1 MSVTIPH
8 RWKDKPSYV
17 SESTTT
23 IGDALLEALAGG
35 ADLEGANLKGV
46 YLGGADLR
54 GANLRGADLR
64 GANLRSADLRGADL
78 RGADLRGANLGG
90 ADLGCANLG
99 CANLVFRLPSADP
112 RGYSAYGCGTSGE
125 WMLHAGCGELADPDD
140 PQALA
145 EALRRLRDDPD
156 RAARMGSQ
164 GRELARREFD
174 RHRLGRRWER
184 ILAAAAHVS

>member
-35 ADLEGANLKGV
+35 ADLEGANLRDAN
-46 YLGGADLR
+46 LGGADLR

-125 WMLHAGCGELADPDD
+125 WMLHAGCHVFTTNEAKAHWSHPGYLDRTRGDDYLEITIPYFEKHIAELPIPEGPD
-140 PQALA
+140 A
-145 EALRRLRDDPD
+145 
-156 RAARMGSQ
+156 
-164 GRELARREFD
+164 
-174 RHRLGRRWER
+174 
-184 ILAAAAHVS
+184 